1 MKLPH
6 DSFTGTLVTG
16 FLLSL
21 LLVVAFGEYQLADL
35 ARAMEAASVDA
46 VLRWLHVLA
55 GMVWIGHN
63 YAGLVLVPIFRPW
76 NPAQDQGEV
85 TTSSYMGR
93 QTREH
98 AIFRYSSVV
107 AWVTGMLML
116 WRQEGM
122 LVEALTLS
130 GYAAPIGAA
139 TWIGTIML
147 ANLWLI
153 MWPHQKKV
161 LGFVS
166 APDEERIRCSR
177 ITFLSARTNT
187 ILSIPLI
194 LLMVA
199 APHAP
204 RIFE

>member
-1 MKLPH
+1 
-6 DSFTGTLVTG
+6 
-16 FLLSL
+16 
-21 LLVVAFGEYQLADL
+21 
-35 ARAMEAASVDA
+35 MEAALIDA
-46 VLRWLHVLA
+46 VVRWLHVLA

-63 YAGLVLVPIFRPW
+63 YAGLVLVPTFRPW
-76 NPAQDQGEV
+76 EPAQDQGEV

-107 AWVTGMLML
+107 TWVTGLLML
-116 WRQEGM
+116 WRHDM

-130 GYAAPIGAA
+130 GYAAPIGLAF
-139 TWIGTIML
+139 WIGTIML
-147 ANLWLI
+147 ANLWLV

-161 LGFVS
+161 LGFVP
-166 APDEERIRCSR
+166 APNEERIRCSR

-187 ILSIPLI
+187 ILSIPML

-204 RIFE
+204 DLFG